1 MSNLDERLNA
11 IISQGSDTQQMED
24 EYTMVPTVTEVP
36 ITEYEIVPSKNIQEP
51 VTDYDDDYILARTTL
66 RGVLGRATGILDVA
80 IINAINTENPKYV
93 DTVTSLI
100 TAVRG
105 VTKDLVDIHGKGSNE
120 KENPTTVGIEDVETL
135 NMPKSFNKKEIIPQF
150 SSPNEEILSLEELRQ
165 RFESEQDL
173 DEDRKSVV

>member
-11 IISQGSDTQQMED
+11 IISQGSDTQQIED

-105 VTKDLVDIHGKGSNE
+105 VTKDLMDIHGKGSSE
-120 KENPTTVGIEDVETL
+120 KEQTKQSVQPTETINNFAKEKDEILTVLETLPDKKDDDVVDVEVT
-135 NMPKSFNKKEIIPQF
+135 KS
-150 SSPNEEILSLEELRQ
+150 
-165 RFESEQDL
+165 
-173 DEDRKSVV
+173 

>member
-1 MSNLDERLNA
+1 MSNLNERLDA
-11 IISQGSDTQQMED
+11 IISQGSDTQQIED

-105 VTKDLVDIHGKGSNE
+105 VTKDLMDIHGKGSNE
-120 KENPTTVGIEDVETL
+120 KEQTKQSVQPTVTINNFTKEKDEILTVLETL
-135 NMPKSFNKKEIIPQF
+135 PDKKKDDDVVDAVT
-150 SSPNEEILSLEELRQ
+150 S
-165 RFESEQDL
+165 ES
-173 DEDRKSVV
+173 

>member
-11 IISQGSDTQQMED
+11 IISQGSDTQQIED

-105 VTKDLVDIHGKGSNE
+105 VTKDLMDIHGKGSNE
-120 KENPTTVGIEDVETL
+120 KENPKQSIQPTVTINNFAKEKDEILTVLETLPDKKDDDVVDVEVT
-135 NMPKSFNKKEIIPQF
+135 KS
-150 SSPNEEILSLEELRQ
+150 
-165 RFESEQDL
+165 
-173 DEDRKSVV
+173 

>member
-11 IISQGSDTQQMED
+11 IISQGSDTQQIED

-105 VTKDLVDIHGKGSNE
+105 VTKDLMDIHGKGSNE
-120 KENPTTVGIEDVETL
+120 KEQTKQSVQPTVTINNFAKEKDEILTVLETLPDKQSEDDVEVT
-135 NMPKSFNKKEIIPQF
+135 KS
-150 SSPNEEILSLEELRQ
+150 
-165 RFESEQDL
+165 
-173 DEDRKSVV
+173 

>member
-11 IISQGSDTQQMED
+11 IISQGSDTQQIED

-105 VTKDLVDIHGKGSNE
+105 VTKDLMDIHGKGSSE
-120 KENPTTVGIEDVETL
+120 KEQTKQSVQPTVTINNFAKEKDEILTVLETLPDKKDDDVVDVEVT
-135 NMPKSFNKKEIIPQF
+135 KS
-150 SSPNEEILSLEELRQ
+150 
-165 RFESEQDL
+165 
-173 DEDRKSVV
+173 

>member
-11 IISQGSDTQQMED
+11 IISQGSDTQQIED

-36 ITEYEIVPSKNIQEP
+36 IAEYEIVPSKNVQEP
-51 VTDYDDDYILARTTL
+51 VSDYDDDYILTRTTL
-66 RGVLGRATGILDVA
+66 RGLLGRATGILDVA

-105 VTKDLVDIHGKGSNE
+105 VTKDLMDIHGKGSNE
-120 KENPTTVGIEDVETL
+120 KEQPKQSSTQPTVTINNFAKQRDEILTVLETL
-135 NMPKSFNKKEIIPQF
+135 PDKKKDDIVDPKS
-150 SSPNEEILSLEELRQ
+150 
-165 RFESEQDL
+165 
-173 DEDRKSVV
+173 

>member
-11 IISQGSDTQQMED
+11 IISQGSDTQQIED

-36 ITEYEIVPSKNIQEP
+36 IVEYEIVPSKNVQEP

-105 VTKDLVDIHGKGSNE
+105 VTKDLMDIHGKGSSE
-120 KENPTTVGIEDVETL
+120 KEQTKQSVQPIVTINNFAKERDELLTVLDTLPDKQSEDNVVDVTVS
-135 NMPKSFNKKEIIPQF
+135 KS
-150 SSPNEEILSLEELRQ
+150 
-165 RFESEQDL
+165 
-173 DEDRKSVV
+173 

>member
-1 MSNLDERLNA
+1 MSNLNERLDA
-11 IISQGSDTQQMED
+11 IISQGSDTQQIED

-105 VTKDLVDIHGKGSNE
+105 VTKDLMDIHGKGSNE
-120 KENPTTVGIEDVETL
+120 KEQTKQLVQPTVTINNFAKEKDEILTVLETL
-135 NMPKSFNKKEIIPQF
+135 PDKKKDDDVVDAVT
-150 SSPNEEILSLEELRQ
+150 S
-165 RFESEQDL
+165 ES
-173 DEDRKSVV
+173 